1 MKYWNEIACVS
12 YNCKPPIEGGSVMA
26 PRTPASPKDCQNKI
40 VLWIQARSV
49 SSSLHLQCRVYVWCL
64 KLSLQAV
71 LSSTSRTR
79 SSWMLRTPSS
89 WSRLLM
95 CIKKW
100 VDLLRFPP
108 RHADTHIHTPSSSAH
123 EGDTRT
129 HPEQLTAT
137 VHSNGTRRLFA
148 HQGHAHSHV
157 CALRHC
163 RIPAITPTHVHV
175 KMNKPAASH
184 CVVLG
189 ETNLLYV
196 RETLC
201 YMRARY
207 TFMCVWGIPV
217 RAKHTSVFLS
227 ESIKYPNTK

>member
-137 VHSNGTRRLFA
+137 VHSNGTQRLFA

-163 RIPAITPTHVHV
+163 RIPAITQHTCMLRWINPRHHTVLYWARQIDCMCARHSVLHACEIHIHV
-175 KMNKPAASH
+175 
-184 CVVLG
+184 CVRHSC
-189 ETNLLYV
+189 T
-196 RETLC
+196 C
-201 YMRARY
+201 
-207 TFMCVWGIPV
+207 
-217 RAKHTSVFLS
+217 
-227 ESIKYPNTK
+227 